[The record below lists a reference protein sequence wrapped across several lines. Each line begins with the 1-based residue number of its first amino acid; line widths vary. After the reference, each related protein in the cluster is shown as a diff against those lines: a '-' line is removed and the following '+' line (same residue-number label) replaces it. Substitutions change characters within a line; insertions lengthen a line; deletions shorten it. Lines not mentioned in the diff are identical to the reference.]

1 MECPSIIAEVYDVF
15 KHYYGEDR
23 VDLQYIEGR
32 YTIFIHWN
40 EVDITNEI
48 GESTRIYD
56 LYAKLGLTSSGTL
69 ADRFLFLKATYTKE
83 HFEAR
88 YIHSHIPSLGR
99 SNINTWTSSCLGSGP
114 IRNTLTKCREH
125 VDLNDYLLLAFEL
138 DKYVHVESLTGG
150 PHYRMSR
157 IGQRSTTPINLSYN
171 NSGNLAPMMKE
182 FIKYLIQSKALKY
195 VYLKGKYTFGMSQ
208 FEFIYT
214 CTNKFVEW
222 NETRSNKVDLKWA
235 ISNSYLIRATI
246 EKENFARI
254 VQNLDN
260 SLDSY
265 IGTTLFRFKG
275 KDVKLKVVGTIAPTN
290 DIYILHPDKLG
301 LIYKHILLY
310 LNTYYG
316 KSISPDTS
324 ISTL

>member
-23 VDLQYIEGR
+23 VDLQYIGGR
-32 YTIFIHWN
+32 HTIFIHWN
-40 EVDITNEI
+40 EVEITNEI

-56 LYAKLGLTSSGTL
+56 LYAKLDLTSSGIL
-69 ADRFLFLKATYTKE
+69 ADRFLLLKATYTKE

-88 YIHSHIPSLGR
+88 YIHSHIPSLG
-99 SNINTWTSSCLGSGP
+99 SHSINTWSSSCLGSGP
-114 IRNTLTKCREH
+114 IRQTISKCRSH
-125 VDLNDYLLLAFEL
+125 VDLNDYLLFAFEL

-150 PHYRMSR
+150 PYYRMSR
-157 IGQRSTTPINLSYN
+157 IGQQSTTPINLSYN
-171 NSGNLAPMMKE
+171 NSDTPNTIMKE

-222 NETRSNKVDLKWA
+222 NETRSNKMTLDRAVSD
-235 ISNSYLIRATI
+235 NYLIKATI
-246 EKENFARI
+246 EKESFARI
-254 VQNLDN
+254 VQNRDR
-260 SLDSY
+260 SLESY

-275 KDVKLKVVGTIAPTN
+275 KDVKLKVVGNIVPTN

-316 KSISPDTS
+316 KSISLDNS